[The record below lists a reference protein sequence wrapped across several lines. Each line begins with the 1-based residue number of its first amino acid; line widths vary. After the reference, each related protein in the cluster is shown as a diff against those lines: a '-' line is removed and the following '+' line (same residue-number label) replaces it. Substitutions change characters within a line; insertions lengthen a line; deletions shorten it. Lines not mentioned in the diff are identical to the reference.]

1 MWKHTS
7 KIKYHHHD
15 DDDDDDD
22 VEENHIELKSAAV
35 SHSFI
40 HSEDMQKDE
49 LN

>member
-1 MWKHTS
+1 MKTYIS
-7 KIKYHHHD
+7 KIKYHHHHD
-15 DDDDDDD
+15 DDD
-22 VEENHIELKSAAV
+22 EENHIELKSAAV